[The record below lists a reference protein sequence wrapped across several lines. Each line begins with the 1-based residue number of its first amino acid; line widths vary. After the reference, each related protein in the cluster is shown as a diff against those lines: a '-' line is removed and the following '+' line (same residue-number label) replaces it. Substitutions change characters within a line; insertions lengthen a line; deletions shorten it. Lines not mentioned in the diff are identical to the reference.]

1 MSFPD
6 PPRTGQLAKNTVE
19 ACCSGRR
26 RLRALCGGCTG
37 GGTATSRCQSRGS
50 TARPPPRVGIVASSR
65 PRAVVQGGKGLRDVQ
80 VVTTEVAE
88 AEVEAAA
95 AAGGAPLHIGA
106 RLTEE
111 EEEEE
116 EGEGG
121 QAVVGSFRRWTRNL
135 RPQTHGSPPAQRV
148 RDGQAMGSTASSGT
162 TRPASTGAQV
172 ACGP

>member
-1 MSFPD
+1 M
-6 PPRTGQLAKNTVE
+6 
-19 ACCSGRR
+19 
-26 RLRALCGGCTG
+26 
-37 GGTATSRCQSRGS
+37 
-50 TARPPPRVGIVASSR
+50 
-65 PRAVVQGGKGLRDVQ
+65 QGGKGLRDVQ

-106 RLTEE
+106 RLTEAEEAEEEEE

>member
-1 MSFPD
+1 
-6 PPRTGQLAKNTVE
+6 
-19 ACCSGRR
+19 
-26 RLRALCGGCTG
+26 
-37 GGTATSRCQSRGS
+37 
-50 TARPPPRVGIVASSR
+50 
-65 PRAVVQGGKGLRDVQ
+65 VVQGGKGLRDVQ

-95 AAGGAPLHIGA
+95 AAARGAPLHIGA

-111 EEEEE
+111 EGEEEEE